1 MGYHSLGP
9 IYFGFWKPDLFLST
23 SLSHMNVHVFVGGG
37 MIILKCVCFQ
47 LCKHMCVVCVHAYTC
62 IEIILGVIH

>member
-37 MIILKCVCFQ
+37 DD
-47 LCKHMCVVCVHAYTC
+47 HPEMCVFSTM
-62 IEIILGVIH
+62 